1 MAWRLARSLDVLR
14 AKLNALSPNRSKI
27 SDGTIGDA
35 AHSSRTSDHNPDGQ
49 GRVCGMDI
57 THDPAHGIDSEV
69 LANALLASRDPRIKY
84 VISNRKI
91 ASGAG
96 GPQPWVWRPY
106 PGKNPHNHHVHISVT
121 QAGADDKSP
130 WDLDLKVKPREA
142 TRPVSKPEFPVL
154 VLGNKGPDVER
165 LQKLLKIPADS
176 DFGPRTKAAVVAFQ
190 KSKDIVPDGVVGPQT
205 WEKLGAKP
213 AAQPAS
219 TQRLVAATSAQ
230 PKPEPP
236 PATPQDGE
244 KPDVF
249 LVDGGKKDETTVVV
263 VPHPDNPPQPPA
275 PPTSKSGFLAIGA
288 IIVTL
293 IGGALKY
300 FGYGG

>member
-14 AKLNALSPNRSKI
+14 ARVNELSPNRSKI

-35 AHSSRTSDHNPDGQ
+35 AHSARTSDHNPDAQ
-49 GRVCGMDI
+49 GRVCGMDL

-69 LANALLASRDPRIKY
+69 LANALLASRDPRVKY

-91 ASGAG
+91 ASGAA

-130 WDLDLKVKPREA
+130 WEFELKVKPREA

-165 LQKLLKIPADS
+165 LQKLLIDRGAKIVADS
-176 DFGPRTKAAVVAFQ
+176 DFGPKTANAVKAFQ
-190 KSKDIVPDGVVGPQT
+190 KATGLVQDGRVGPAT
-205 WEKLGAKP
+205 W
-213 AAQPAS
+213 
-219 TQRLVAATSAQ
+219 
-230 PKPEPP
+230 
-236 PATPQDGE
+236 D
-244 KPDVF
+244 
-249 LVDGGKKDETTVVV
+249 
-263 VPHPDNPPQPPA
+263 
-275 PPTSKSGFLAIGA
+275 
-288 IIVTL
+288 
-293 IGGALKY
+293 ALTA
-300 FGYGG
+300 